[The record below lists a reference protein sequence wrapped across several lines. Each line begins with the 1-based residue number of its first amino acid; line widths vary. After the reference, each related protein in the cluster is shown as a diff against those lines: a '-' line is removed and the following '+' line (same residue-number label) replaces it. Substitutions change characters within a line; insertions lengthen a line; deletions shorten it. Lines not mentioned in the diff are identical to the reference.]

1 MTSKGRQYKSYNLS
15 VSLLFFKHSDYEAA
29 AGNTAL
35 LLGNL
40 NCPGIFPDTPPNM
53 PHC

>member
-15 VSLLFFKHSDYEAA
+15 LSLTLFKHSNYRTS

-35 LLGNL
+35 LLDNI
-40 NCPGIFPDTPPNM
+40 NCPVIFPDTPQNM
-53 PHC
+53 PH